1 MSMDVLSGTDA
12 DVLPSRLNSCCLSI
26 SPVSMSMVVL
36 SGTDADSSEWS
47 CTLQAQY
54 IRAYDTNKDKP
65 EGL

>member
-1 MSMDVLSGTDA
+1 MSRDVLSGTNA
-12 DVLPSRLNSCCLSI
+12 DLLPSLLNIGYFSI
-26 SPVSMSMVVL
+26 SHVYMSMVVL
-36 SGTDADSSEWS
+36 SGTNADSSEWS